1 MRKEQVFA
9 IFRQV
14 LATYKSIHKSKEPAS
29 INFCS
34 KHCYKQ
40 MNAEKWDELSRKR
53 KNKAFSYIFRI
64 IIEMGKELFDFNPCK
79 ITTLFDASS
88 NY

>member
-1 MRKEQVFA
+1 
-9 IFRQV
+9 
-14 LATYKSIHKSKEPAS
+14 
-29 INFCS
+29 
-34 KHCYKQ
+34 

-79 ITTLFDASS
+79 ITTLFDASG